1 MYMSEID
8 DAVDDILSQIKD
20 HKSTTPEIKR
30 VEEDFDADKLEA
42 FILNKTSALV
52 NTSIDMV
59 EDVKDYISSAPE
71 NRDVAAIAELIR
83 ASTGAIDTLNKLHAS
98 KEGNKSKME
107 IKQIDIQAKERMNI
121 ADNQTKVLLSRDDI
135 MKALMDDSG
144 DDTLDNTVDV

>member
-121 ADNQTKVLLSRDDI
+121 ADNQTKVLLLETI
-135 MKALMDDSG
+135 L
-144 DDTLDNTVDV
+144 

>member
-83 ASTGAIDTLNKLHAS
+83 ASTGAIDTLNKLHAA
-98 KEGNKSKME
+98 KEGNKSRME

>member
-1 MYMSEID
+1 MSEID

>member
-20 HKSTTPEIKR
+20 HKTTTTEIKK
-30 VEEDFDADKLEA
+30 VEEEFDPEKLEA

-71 NRDVAAIAELIR
+71 NRDVASLAELIR

-98 KEGNKSKME
+98 KEGNKVKKE
-107 IKQIDIQAKERMNI
+107 LKQIDVEAKERMNI

-135 MKALMDDSG
+135 MKALMDEEGEDV
-144 DDTLDNTVDV
+144 VDV

>member
-1 MYMSEID
+1 MSEID

-20 HKSTTPEIKR
+20 HKTTTTEIKK
-30 VEEDFDADKLEA
+30 VEEEFDPEKLEA

-71 NRDVAAIAELIR
+71 NRDVASLAELIR

-98 KEGNKSKME
+98 KEGNKVKKE
-107 IKQIDIQAKERMNI
+107 LKQIDVEAKERMNI

-135 MKALMDDSG
+135 MKALMDEEG
-144 DDTLDNTVDV
+144 ENVVDV

>member
-1 MYMSEID
+1 MYISEID

-71 NRDVAAIAELIR
+71 NRDVAALAELIR
-83 ASTGAIDTLNKLHAS
+83 ASTGAIDTLTKLHTS
-98 KEGNKSKME
+98 KEGNKSKLE

-121 ADNQTKVLLSRDDI
+121 AENQTKVLLSRDDI
-135 MKALMDDSG
+135 MKALMDDG
-144 DDTLDNTVDV
+144 DESVVDV

>member
-20 HKSTTPEIKR
+20 HKVTTSEIKK
-30 VEEDFDADKLEA
+30 VEEEFDPEKLEA

-71 NRDVAAIAELIR
+71 NRDVASLAELIR
-83 ASTGAIDTLNKLHAS
+83 ASTGAIDTLNKLHTS
-98 KEGNKSKME
+98 KEGNKIKKE
-107 IKQIDIQAKERMNI
+107 IKQIDVEAKERMNI

-135 MKALMDDSG
+135 MKALMDEEGEDI
-144 DDTLDNTVDV
+144 VDV

>member
-20 HKSTTPEIKR
+20 HKSTTSEIKK
-30 VEEDFDADKLEA
+30 VEEEFDAEELEA

-52 NTSIDMV
+52 NSSIDMV
-59 EDVKDYISSAPE
+59 ENVKDYISSAPE
-71 NRDVAAIAELIR
+71 NRDVASLAELIR
-83 ASTGAIDTLNKLHAS
+83 ASTGAIDTLTKLHTS

-135 MKALMDDSG
+135 MKALMDDSN
-144 DDTLDNTVDV
+144 DDTLDNTVDI

>member
-1 MYMSEID
+1 MSEID

-20 HKSTTPEIKR
+20 HKSTTPEINR

>member
-20 HKSTTPEIKR
+20 HKSNTSVIKK

-83 ASTGAIDTLNKLHAS
+83 ASTGAIDTLNKLHAA

-107 IKQIDIQAKERMNI
+107 IKQLDVEAKERMNI

-135 MKALMDDSG
+135 MKALIDEEGEDV
-144 DDTLDNTVDV
+144 VDV

>member
-1 MYMSEID
+1 MSEID

-20 HKSTTPEIKR
+20 HKSTTSEIKK
-30 VEEDFDADKLEA
+30 VEEEFDAEELEA

-52 NTSIDMV
+52 NSSIDMV
-59 EDVKDYISSAPE
+59 ENVKDYISSAPE
-71 NRDVAAIAELIR
+71 NRDVASLAELIR
-83 ASTGAIDTLNKLHAS
+83 ASTGAIDTLTKLHTS

-135 MKALMDDSG
+135 MKALMDDSN
-144 DDTLDNTVDV
+144 DDTLDNTVDI